1 MSIYGNEIL
10 SAQNLKALYE
20 LALVDVSYTK
30 IEYIESNGYQ
40 WIDTQ
45 FTPDSDTS
53 VILDAELTTLTSVDP
68 VGWSA
73 FYSTRGD
80 VDGSFN
86 KEYALWKTND
96 LKYRLNFDVDNDQH
110 FGEVDTERHT
120 FYQNKNVLYIDNVL
134 AHSESFLKFSALKP
148 LYLCASNG
156 PNGIVEYPGS
166 MRVYSFK
173 IYDGDILVRNYIPVI
188 RKTDN
193 LVGLF
198 DLTTKTF
205 YENSGTQPFI
215 AGPAI

>member
-20 LALVDVSYTK
+20 LALVDVLYTK

-68 VGWSA
+68 
-73 FYSTRGD
+73 
-80 VDGSFN
+80 
-86 KEYALWKTND
+86 
-96 LKYRLNFDVDNDQH
+96 NDQH

-120 FYQNKNVLYIDNVL
+120 FYQNKNVLYIDNAL
-134 AHSESFLKFSALKP
+134 AHSESFSKFSALKP

-156 PNGIVEYPGS
+156 PSGIVEYPGS

-173 IYDGDILVRNYIPVI
+173 VYDGDILVRNYIPVM

-198 DLTTKTF
+198 DLQTKAF